1 MSNQKPEQQ
10 PIELG
15 LEAFK
20 LYSII
25 QAAENPVKIEPIVQ
39 ILDKNKASLV
49 KAISRLRLKGL
60 VLSSMNKDKVVCYVA
75 TKEVAVIRPQD
86 EEDFN
91 AWIDERYETGISG
104 LAKELIA
111 IINPVQVPVEEK
123 KIEEV
128 PVPADQLS
136 EQSVKRNFTY
146 ESAGAGGGR
155 PTKYN
160 YDEFP
165 LVVGDKVKFTKGKKG
180 EKTTHKGT
188 VVRLMVYKQQK
199 GRKYVE
205 IKPDNETQTTTRRI
219 TNVERL

>member
-1 MSNQKPEQQ
+1 MNNETA

-25 QAAENPVKIEPIVQ
+25 QAAEKPLKIEPIVQ

-104 LAKELIA
+104 LAKELIE
-111 IINPVQVPVEEK
+111 IINPVEVPVEEQSK
-123 KIEEV
+123 KIEDV
-128 PVPADQLS
+128 PVPANQLS

-205 IKPDNETQTTTRRI
+205 IKPDNELKTTTRWI
-219 TNVERL
+219 TNVERI